1 MPMKMIIRKTIMTLA
16 IVTVMIAG
24 GHADTISVIAAN
36 GDTVVYITKTGDC
49 YHKDG
54 CSSLSHSK
62 IQTTLKDAVD
72 NGYRP
77 CKRCKPPIFD
87 N

>member
-1 MPMKMIIRKTIMTLA
+1 MKMIIRKTIMTLA

>member
-1 MPMKMIIRKTIMTLA
+1 
-16 IVTVMIAG
+16 MIAG

>member
-1 MPMKMIIRKTIMTLA
+1 MIIRKTIMTLA